1 MDLYDINYELQQIG
15 EKLDNQSMQL
25 DFLNQTLAVLTTY
38 MLYAVVLL
46 GFIACLL
53 ACLVGFK
60 IARGR

>member
-1 MDLYDINYELQQIG
+1 MDLYDISYEIQQLG

-25 DFLNQTLAVLTTY
+25 DFVNQTLAVLTTY
-38 MLYAVVLL
+38 MLYSVVLL
-46 GFIACLL
+46 GLIACFL